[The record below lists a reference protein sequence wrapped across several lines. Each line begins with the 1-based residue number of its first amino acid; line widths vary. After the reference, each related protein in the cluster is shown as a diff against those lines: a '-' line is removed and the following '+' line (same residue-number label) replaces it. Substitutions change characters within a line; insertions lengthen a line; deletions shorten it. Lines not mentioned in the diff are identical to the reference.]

1 MEQVKVEVGRS
12 HNHYLE
18 AGSTDYFEVVVVVVV
33 VVLQFTVQ
41 PRLHSH
47 QYRKLA
53 SVNAS

>member
-33 VVLQFTVQ
+33 LQFTVQ